1 MALISGGVPNLHQ
14 GVSQQP
20 DPLRDPTQGDLQV
33 NGVSSPIGG
42 LRKREGSYSLAK
54 ISSTQAPFWQVAFH
68 HIRRDDF
75 EQYLAVINRSTVRV
89 FRLGG
94 SEVPVTMAPTAAG
107 YLMSAGDPSLDL
119 KCVTVGDIT
128 FVSSTKI
135 KPSMNVALTPVAP
148 RPSRHEALVWV
159 KSANYGQ
166 IYQLSVNGVTA
177 KVETAI
183 TPTTTTEDGVVKA
196 NRISPEDIAEQLRG
210 ALVGGAVYINGG
222 LWLAGGEARVAQMQ
236 PNVPTSYPSW
246 DTKRMMAHTNGPGKN
261 LVGTV
266 TGDGSKIINI
276 QWEFSESDSFIAGE
290 KVYFTKEQLGLG
302 LSTDSVHVA
311 TVTAVYGP
319 AATKTTNVTNIP
331 VSTDRGGSGLKIGIT
346 FEGGRVKTIYPMANS
361 KGTGYV
367 EGDKIFVQRS
377 VLYNTQETTAILIG
391 VINSAAPGRL
401 NGVQIDVSSSTL
413 HLKSKDQMTII
424 ASGGQGNGEVK
435 SILDRVQSLVELPAV
450 APNGY
455 MVEIEGDRANNSD
468 SYYVKFAAASFGFG
482 DGLWEETT
490 AAGVEYR
497 INQWSMPHLLVR
509 ADDGRSFW
517 FGPALVPGAAQPFA
531 GAILPTW
538 GQRVSGDYVSSPNP
552 SFIGAAIKDVFVY
565 NNRLC
570 FLSGESVTCSR
581 TGKFFDFF
589 RETVVTVLDSDP
601 VDLSA
606 SQDQISYLTYAVPF
620 QNEVI
625 LFSEE
630 MQFRLH
636 SGGDPFTATTARV
649 DVLTNYQ
656 CDLGARPA
664 PMAGAVVFPQRNGN
678 WTQFREYRIYGSGTS
693 VNADGT
699 DITTQVNNYIP
710 ASVRRIAV
718 NEAGNIL
725 IALSDKKCYRNRL
738 YIYKYLNESEGGA
751 TKRTQ
756 SSWSYWEFCTDEI
769 KTILMVDQTLY
780 MVCRYGEEIWLEGL
794 PTNDRPQSYP
804 LGAAQSDEPLLL
816 PHEIYLDRKFTNTLR
831 SAPGARVPP
840 GVYDPITDTT
850 TWTLPFIPRC
860 RVQAWTA
867 FLGKDICAVCVTIDK
882 VGDATVTSVPAT
894 CVTVLAIK
902 DATTPPPDLPPMPPP
917 VCVTVMSVKDANTTP
932 PAPP

>member
-42 LRKREGSYSLAK
+42 LRKREGSYALAK
-54 ISSTQAPFWQVAFH
+54 ISSTAAPFERVAFH
-68 HIRRDDF
+68 HIRRDDT
-75 EQYLAVINRSTVRV
+75 EQRLAVISRSTVRV
-89 FRLGG
+89 FRLDG

-128 FVSSTKI
+128 FVSSSKI

-148 RPSRHEALVWV
+148 RPSQHEALVWV

-177 KVETAI
+177 KVETAL
-183 TPTTTTEDGVVKA
+183 TPTTTTEDGVVRA

-210 ALVGGAVYINGG
+210 VLVGGLVYINGG
-222 LWLAGGEARVAQMQ
+222 LWLVGGEATAAQLQ
-236 PNVPTSYPSW
+236 PNIPTSYPSW
-246 DTKRMMAHTNGPGKN
+246 DPKRMMAHTNGPGKN

-266 TGDGSKIINI
+266 TGDGSKVIDI

-290 KVYFTKEQLGLG
+290 KIYFTREQLGLG

-311 TVTAVYGP
+311 TVTAVNGP
-319 AATKTTNVTNIP
+319 AATKTANVTNIP
-331 VSTDRGGSGLKIGIT
+331 VSTDRGGSGLKIGIN
-346 FEGGRVKTIYPMANS
+346 FENGKVKSIYPMPNS

-367 EGDKIFVQRS
+367 KDDKIFVQRS
-377 VLYNTQETTAILIG
+377 VLFNTQETTAILIG
-391 VINSAAPGRL
+391 VINSAAPGPL
-401 NGVQIDVSSSTL
+401 SGVQIDISSSTL
-413 HLKSKDQMTII
+413 HLKSKDEMRII

-435 SILDRVQSLVELPAV
+435 SILDRVQSLVELPSV

-455 MVEIEGDRANNSD
+455 MVEIEGDRANNRD
-468 SYYVKFAAASFGFG
+468 SYYVRFAAASFGFG

-497 INQWSMPHLLVR
+497 IDQWSMPHLLVR
-509 ADDGRSFW
+509 ADDGNSFW

-531 GAILPTW
+531 AATLPSW
-538 GQRVSGDYVSSPNP
+538 GQRVSGDYVSNPNP
-552 SFIGAAIKDVFVY
+552 SFIGSAIKDIFVY

-570 FLSGESVTCSR
+570 FLSGENVSCSR
-581 TGKFFDFF
+581 AGKFFDFF
-589 RETVVTVLDSDP
+589 RETVVTVVDSDP

-625 LFSEE
+625 LWSKEV
-630 MQFRLH
+630 QFRLH
-636 SGGDPFTATTARV
+636 SGGDPFAAATARI

-664 PMAGAVVFPQRNGN
+664 PMAGALVFPQWNGD
-678 WTQFREYRIYGSGTS
+678 WTQFREYRLYGSGTS
-693 VNADGT
+693 LNADGT

-710 ASVRRIAV
+710 ASVRRIVV
-718 NEAGNIL
+718 NEAANIL
-725 IALSDKKCYRNRL
+725 LALSDKKCYTNRL
-738 YIYKYLNESEGGA
+738 YVYKYLNESEGGS

-769 KTILMVDQTLY
+769 KTVLMVDQTLY
-780 MVCRYGEEIWLEGL
+780 MVCKYGEEIWLEGL
-794 PTNDRPQSYP
+794 PTNDRPRPIP
-804 LGAAQSDEPLLL
+804 LGAAQADEPLLT
-816 PHEIYLDRKFTNTLR
+816 PHEMYLDRKFTNTLR
-831 SAPGARVPP
+831 SAPGARVAQ
-840 GVYDPITDTT
+840 GVYNPITDTT
-850 TWTLPFIPRC
+850 TWTLPFYPRC
-860 RVQAWTA
+860 RVQAWTSYV
-867 FLGKDICAVCVTIDK
+867 GKEVCA
-882 VGDATVTSVPAT
+882 P
-894 CVTVLAIK
+894 
-902 DATTPPPDLPPMPPP
+902 
-917 VCVTVMSVKDANTTP
+917 CVTVMGQADATVSEIPCVTVAAVVDP
-932 PAPP
+932 VIEPAPP